1 MILKTGANAQ
11 ISIHADSYHHT
22 IVIKEPSFDF
32 FIISSCRDWWII
44 SEMGVKTNRSQQH
57 PEREGP
63 ISVIGAIE
71 LHIHDRGTKRD
82 WRKYAGRRGGRSH
95 GSSRRGGKH
104 AASASRRH
112 RKRSTPA
119 RSRLPRG
126 ERRVRRRRTATKGRG
141 AGRWS
146 KNVRGRGAA
155 SSSGA
160 EEGEER
166 AEDLRDRGVRGVRR
180 ARRQVEQEVRRRHG
194 EAVALL
200 PC

>member
-11 ISIHADSYHHT
+11 ISIHADSFHHT

-95 GSSRRGGKH
+95 GSSRRGGKR
-104 AASASRRH
+104 ASRTH
-112 RKRSTPA
+112 RWSVTMAPLQVPLAPGWDSNGAPPEASPA
-119 RSRLPRG
+119 QERRYGSRPVAARMLLDSDRAHGPVARGARQAAAQATRQG
-126 ERRVRRRRTATKGRG
+126 ERCCLKQRRRRRG
-141 AGRWS
+141 G
-146 KNVRGRGAA
+146 
-155 SSSGA
+155 
-160 EEGEER
+160 
-166 AEDLRDRGVRGVRR
+166 
-180 ARRQVEQEVRRRHG
+180 ARRGLER
-194 EAVALL
+194 
-200 PC
+200 

>member
-1 MILKTGANAQ
+1 MVLKTGANAQ

-82 WRKYAGRRGGRSH
+82 WRKYAGRRGEDPMAAAGGEGNARRRRAAGTGRGRPQPAVNSRE
-95 GSSRRGGKH
+95 GSGASGGGAQQQKGGEPAGGATHQGERRRLKQRRRRRGG
-104 AASASRRH
+104 
-112 RKRSTPA
+112 
-119 RSRLPRG
+119 
-126 ERRVRRRRTATKGRG
+126 
-141 AGRWS
+141 
-146 KNVRGRGAA
+146 
-155 SSSGA
+155 
-160 EEGEER
+160 
-166 AEDLRDRGVRGVRR
+166 
-180 ARRQVEQEVRRRHG
+180 ARRGLER
-194 EAVALL
+194 
-200 PC
+200 

>member
-11 ISIHADSYHHT
+11 ISIHADSCHHT

-95 GSSRRGGKH
+95 GSSRRGGKR
-104 AASASRRH
+104 AASASCRH

-119 RSRLPRG
+119 RSRLLRG
-126 ERRVRRRRTATKGRG
+126 ERRVRRRRTSTKGRG

-146 KNVRGRGAA
+146 NA
-155 SSSGA
+155 SG
-160 EEGEER
+160 
-166 AEDLRDRGVRGVRR
+166 
-180 ARRQVEQEVRRRHG
+180 G
-194 EAVALL
+194 EAPPQAAAQKKGRSAQRT
-200 PC
+200 